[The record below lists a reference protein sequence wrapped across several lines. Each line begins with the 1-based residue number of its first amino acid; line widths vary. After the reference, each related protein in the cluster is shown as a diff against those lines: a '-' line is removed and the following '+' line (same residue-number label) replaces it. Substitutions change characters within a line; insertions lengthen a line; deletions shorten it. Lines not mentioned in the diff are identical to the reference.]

1 MHAEDSGEAVK
12 LESLEFLAADAFSVF
27 CSLLLQFPY
36 TNWALKPE
44 VMRKETVMSFLEKKV
59 QV

>member
-12 LESLEFLAADAFSVF
+12 LGSLEFLAADAFSVF

-36 TNWALKPE
+36 TN
-44 VMRKETVMSFLEKKV
+44 
-59 QV
+59 